1 MTQPRTV
8 PTGTGPMSEPR
19 GVIVWALAGVAA
31 VGTVLAGAEPT
42 ASPVTDVLVNGAV
55 TVLVVVLSSRA
66 SPWTWVLMAGV
77 AAAGADGPGPTLA
90 GVTALVGAFA
100 AIAFDR
106 HDRFIGAAVGAL
118 AVQGLFRLPGWEPQG
133 LATAMAVAAVVPVLV
148 SGFRRSEATVRRR
161 LAVGAVVATVV
172 ALACSALA
180 VVVAVGQRS
189 TLQEGIDRARAGLR
203 AAEAGDTGE
212 ATTLLREAERAF
224 GDSADALG
232 APWMAPA
239 AAVPVVGQNVD
250 ALAVAA
256 EQGTELAATA
266 ADALVDADLEEL
278 RFDDGV
284 LDLEQVASF
293 GPPLDRSATALH
305 AALDD
310 LAAVNSS
317 WLLPP
322 VGDRYRT
329 FSAELTDAAADAEV
343 AVEAVALAPAL
354 FGGEGDRRY
363 LILFTTPAEMRGLGG
378 FVGNYGELTAVDGD
392 VELTRSGRVNDV
404 KPAVGAPPWTITG
417 PADYVE
423 RWGRYEVGRYVQDTT
438 YSPDFPSVAQVWEEM
453 YPQMPGGGAVDGV
466 IVVDPYA
473 LAALMTFTGPIVVPG
488 YDTPLT
494 SENAADIL
502 LREQYL
508 TFAQDN
514 EQRIDFLDD
523 VTRLTFEALTTGDLP
538 GPREVTEVLGPM
550 VAQGRLLVHSVTPGE
565 QDFFTGIDLDGALP
579 EVDGDFLS
587 VTTQNS
593 GNNKIDIFL
602 HRRIRYDVRYDPDTG
617 RVEADVTVTLRND
630 APASGLPNYVI
641 GNRDTTRIPPGANQ
655 MYLSVYTPWDIVDAT
670 LGGRPIPVEHA
681 EELDRFAYAHHRA
694 GPLRRNEDARVPP
707 PRLH

>member
-1 MTQPRTV
+1 MRWPSR
-8 PTGTGPMSEPR
+8 PTRAP
-19 GVIVWALAGVAA
+19 
-31 VGTVLAGAEPT
+31 
-42 ASPVTDVLVNGAV
+42 
-55 TVLVVVLSSRA
+55 SSRRPPPTRW
-66 SPWTWVLMAGV
+66 STPIWT
-77 AAAGADGPGPTLA
+77 
-90 GVTALVGAFA
+90 
-100 AIAFDR
+100 
-106 HDRFIGAAVGAL
+106 
-118 AVQGLFRLPGWEPQG
+118 
-133 LATAMAVAAVVPVLV
+133 
-148 SGFRRSEATVRRR
+148 
-161 LAVGAVVATVV
+161 
-172 ALACSALA
+172 
-180 VVVAVGQRS
+180 
-189 TLQEGIDRARAGLR
+189 
-203 AAEAGDTGE
+203 
-212 ATTLLREAERAF
+212 
-224 GDSADALG
+224 
-232 APWMAPA
+232 
-239 AAVPVVGQNVD
+239 
-250 ALAVAA
+250 
-256 EQGTELAATA
+256 
-266 ADALVDADLEEL
+266 EL
-278 RFDDGV
+278 RFVDGV

-293 GPPLDRSATALH
+293 GPPLERSATALE

-310 LAAVNSS
+310 LAAVSSS

-322 VGDRYRT
+322 VDDRYRN

-502 LREQYL
+502 LREQYV

-514 EQRIDFLDD
+514 DQRIDFLDD
-523 VTRLTFEALTTGDLP
+523 VTRLTFEALTAGDLP
-538 GPREVTEVLGPM
+538 GPREVTDVLGPM

-630 APASGLPNYVI
+630 APASGLPDYVI
-641 GNRDTTRIPPGANQ
+641 GNRDTSRIPPGANQ
-655 MYLSVYTPWDIVDAT
+655 MYPLRLHA
-670 LGGRPIPVEHA
+670 LGHRRRHRRWSTHPGRTRRGTRPFRLRH
-681 EELDRFAYAHHRA
+681 LRA
-694 GPLRRNEDARVPP
+694 GPPRRNEDARVPSRRLHRSGRRLRTDVRPAAPRP
-707 PRLH
+707 PRPG